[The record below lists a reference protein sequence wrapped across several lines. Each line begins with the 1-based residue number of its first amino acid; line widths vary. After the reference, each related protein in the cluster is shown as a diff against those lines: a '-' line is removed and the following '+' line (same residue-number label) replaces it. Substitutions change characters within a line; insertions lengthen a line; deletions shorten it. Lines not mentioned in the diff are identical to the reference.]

1 MPDDWLFVTEDPQG
15 RRVGLR
21 AATLR
26 DHILPFHPGVTALW
40 VRELIERPNWIVEN
54 QTHGSINYVGQLR
67 ARFFRLVAAKP
78 NQQGEPPWVVAT
90 AYPTAVP
97 PRGGRILWKRPTTP

>member
-1 MPDDWLFVTEDPQG
+1 MPTAWLFVIDDPQG

-21 AATLR
+21 EATLR
-26 DHILPFHPGVTALW
+26 DHILPFHPGVTADW
-40 VRELIERPNWIVEN
+40 IRETIERPRWIVANE
-54 QTHGSINYVGQLR
+54 THGSLNYVGQLR

-78 NQQGEPPWVVAT
+78 NQGDPQWVVAT

-97 PRGGRILWKRPTTP
+97 PRGGRILWTRPTTP